1 MKNNTDK
8 IEDSNSSTED
18 NEVDTEEKLTDS
30 EHNCDDKP
38 DDLVLVDV
46 INSDQDICIETAS
59 VSVEEADK
67 TSPGH
72 RSLGDEEEP
81 VEEAL
86 EAADIF
92 WDSVAD
98 RTEALAVPNTFK
110 RQLPRPF

>member
-1 MKNNTDK
+1 M
-8 IEDSNSSTED
+8 
-18 NEVDTEEKLTDS
+18 
-30 EHNCDDKP
+30 
-38 DDLVLVDV
+38 
-46 INSDQDICIETAS
+46 NSDQDICIETAA
-59 VSVEEADK
+59 VSVEEAGK
-67 TSPGH
+67 TSPDL

-110 RQLPRPF
+110 RQLSRPF